1 MGTIISYKTAF
12 EAKPESRENL
22 RYLAQLIRKELG
34 IALDKKYVDVTG
46 ILERLDILDSEYS
59 YEIVDDDQL
68 GTGVQAQTDI
78 IKNTIYIKESVYEG
92 AIKNNGRDRM
102 TIAHEILH
110 LILHQ
115 PVALTLYRRTDDLPV
130 YKNPEWQAECFA
142 GELLMPYDQIK
153 DMTEE
158 EIVKQCKV
166 SERAAHYQKTHI

>member
-12 EAKPESRENL
+12 EAKPESREDL
-22 RYLAQLIRKELG
+22 RYLAKLIRKELG
-34 IALDKKYVDVTG
+34 IALDKKYVDVTW
-46 ILERLDILDSEYS
+46 ILERLDVLDSEYS
-59 YEIVDDDQL
+59 YEIVDDDEL
-68 GTGVQAQTDI
+68 GAAVQAQTDI
-78 IKNTIYIKESVYEG
+78 LKDTIYIKESVYED
-92 AIKNNGRDRM
+92 AIQNNGRDRM

-115 PVALTLYRRTDDLPV
+115 PVALTLYRRTDDLPI

-158 EIVKQCKV
+158 EIVEQCKV
-166 SERAAHYQKTHI
+166 SKRAAHYQKAHI